1 MSWPLVRPL
10 PYPAIDG
17 LRFYAAF
24 VVFLVHLVGTI
35 ATEIL
40 RIPEAS
46 FNPGS
51 EDWKVR
57 GLYLLADGNHGVDV
71 FFLISGFLMGRVVLT
86 SPRFSYVNF
95 ITKRFIRIY
104 PAFIV
109 SLICSVLYL
118 CNVIGWRFDSQSVLK
133 NMIFLNAIKDYDVVR
148 YNHVTWS
155 LGYEFAFYF
164 VLPMILLLG
173 RFLKPAIA
181 ASLLF
186 GVAAVSLEEYIRAL
200 ALFAGTWI
208 AAFSD
213 SQLRAV
219 ARRIPLSI
227 ALIVYATPLMLKGG
241 TTLFPS
247 FASFFLFFLPAAVT
261 LFIKLVF
268 DEHWLSRILIAS
280 PTRLLGTVSYSFYLF
295 HTLVITAVLHSALV
309 PLGFWGHPL
318 LIPLLILGSFFGSL
332 LVATAS
338 YVLFEQFYFAVF
350 RNRVGVGSTAVSAP
364 PAPAVG
370 L

>member
-1 MSWPLVRPL
+1 
-10 PYPAIDG
+10 
-17 LRFYAAF
+17 
-24 VVFLVHLVGTI
+24 
-35 ATEIL
+35 
-40 RIPEAS
+40 
-46 FNPGS
+46 
-51 EDWKVR
+51 
-57 GLYLLADGNHGVDV
+57 
-71 FFLISGFLMGRVVLT
+71 
-86 SPRFSYVNF
+86 
-95 ITKRFIRIY
+95 
-104 PAFIV
+104 
-109 SLICSVLYL
+109 
-118 CNVIGWRFDSQSVLK
+118 
-133 NMIFLNAIKDYDVVR
+133 
-148 YNHVTWS
+148 
-155 LGYEFAFYF
+155 
-164 VLPMILLLG
+164 MILLLG

-219 ARRIPLSI
+219 ARRIPLSV
-227 ALIVYATPLMLKGG
+227 ALIVYATPLTLKGG

-318 LIPLLILGSFFGSL
+318 LIPLLVVEVFSAACWLRRPRTCCSSSFILRF
-332 LVATAS
+332 
-338 YVLFEQFYFAVF
+338 
-350 RNRVGVGSTAVSAP
+350 SAIELKSGQP
-364 PAPAVG
+364 REHAPAPAVG

>member
-1 MSWPLVRPL
+1 
-10 PYPAIDG
+10 
-17 LRFYAAF
+17 
-24 VVFLVHLVGTI
+24 
-35 ATEIL
+35 
-40 RIPEAS
+40 
-46 FNPGS
+46 
-51 EDWKVR
+51 
-57 GLYLLADGNHGVDV
+57 
-71 FFLISGFLMGRVVLT
+71 
-86 SPRFSYVNF
+86 
-95 ITKRFIRIY
+95 
-104 PAFIV
+104 
-109 SLICSVLYL
+109 
-118 CNVIGWRFDSQSVLK
+118 
-133 NMIFLNAIKDYDVVR
+133 MIFLNAIKDYYVVR

-186 GVAAVSLEEYIRAL
+186 EVAAAVSLEEYIRAL

-219 ARRIPLSI
+219 ARHIPLSI

-318 LIPLLILGSFFGSL
+318 FIPLLVVGSFFGSL

-338 YVLFEQFYFAVF
+338 YVLLEQFYFAVF
-350 RNRVGVGSTAVSAP
+350 RSRVGVGSTAVSTP